1 MVGVALHAVGR
12 SCGGACLFCL
22 FSLSLLIISIMMI
35 IMIVLL
41 DAILLLVLLLLLHHV
56 LLLCT
61 LCVLA
66 SQGAHCG
73 FPCQYR
79 RNGRRKEGHRWWYP
93 SFLLPTLFYRQPLF
107 QVMLPVAC
115 CAIQDASMKNLSF
128 LLCERLGL
136 EPSAPTEK
144 IKLTE
149 LREISTLQLFQELKP
164 TNPRDSESPNL
175 TIKESVIH
183 PNNTLGGIRVK
194 YLLCR
199 WY

>member
-1 MVGVALHAVGR
+1 MLLDVVGVASWWVLLCMLWVGLVV
-12 SCGGACLFCL
+12 GLACFAC
-22 FSLSLLIISIMMI
+22 SLSLLILFIMMI
-35 IMIVLL
+35 ILIVLL
-41 DAILLLVLLLLLHHV
+41 HVILLLLHV

-115 CAIQDASMKNLSF
+115 CAIQDASMKKLFF

-136 EPSAPTEK
+136 EPISA
-144 IKLTE
+144 
-149 LREISTLQLFQELKP
+149 
-164 TNPRDSESPNL
+164 N
-175 TIKESVIH
+175 
-183 PNNTLGGIRVK
+183 
-194 YLLCR
+194 
-199 WY
+199 